1 VNTIFNF
8 TNSYQQLGKDFFDN
22 TLPNVVK
29 NPQLL
34 VKNHE
39 LLKNLSLENIKD
51 DELTHY
57 LSGNKLIQP
66 AISTVYAGH
75 QFGHFNPQ
83 LGDGRAAL
91 LGEIQTQDAIFDI
104 QLKGCGQTK
113 YSRSGDGKLAL
124 GPAIREYLV
133 SEAMFYLGVKTT
145 RCLSIVMSDDVVL
158 REKPLRGSVLTRV
171 LESNVRVGTFEYF
184 AAKGDVD
191 NVRKLADY
199 CINRNYPQVNDSK
212 NKYLEFFKQ
221 VAKNQATQVAH
232 YMGLGFIHGV
242 LNTDNTTITGE
253 VIDYGPCAFMDEFNS
268 NTVFSS
274 IDAHGRYAY
283 NNQANIVA
291 WNLSSLGYCLS
302 SLFANP
308 KEEIQAVLQDFQVE
322 FDNKYNQIIAHKL
335 GFEFKQGDEAL
346 INELLQ
352 LLQKYSPD
360 WTSFFI
366 NLVDGEYPNYP
377 DFKAWFDKWQYRK
390 DQNYH
395 SIMQYTNPV
404 VIPRNHQIER
414 IISEAYNENF
424 ESFFEFNEILKQPF
438 IRTEKNQKYTI
449 PPTEYEK
456 VQHTFCG
463 T

>member
-1 VNTIFNF
+1 
-8 TNSYQQLGKDFFDN
+8 
-22 TLPNVVK
+22 
-29 NPQLL
+29 
-34 VKNHE
+34 
-39 LLKNLSLENIKD
+39 
-51 DELTHY
+51 
-57 LSGNKLIQP
+57 
-66 AISTVYAGH
+66 
-75 QFGHFNPQ
+75 
-83 LGDGRAAL
+83 
-91 LGEIQTQDAIFDI
+91 
-104 QLKGCGQTK
+104 
-113 YSRSGDGKLAL
+113 
-124 GPAIREYLV
+124 
-133 SEAMFYLGVKTT
+133 
-145 RCLSIVMSDDVVL
+145 
-158 REKPLRGSVLTRV
+158 
-171 LESNVRVGTFEYF
+171 
-184 AAKGDVD
+184 
-191 NVRKLADY
+191 
-199 CINRNYPQVNDSK
+199 
-212 NKYLEFFKQ
+212 
-221 VAKNQATQVAH
+221 
-232 YMGLGFIHGV
+232 MGLGFIHGV

-274 IDAHGRYAY
+274 IDVHGRYAY
-283 NNQANIVA
+283 NNQANIIA

-302 SLFANP
+302 SLFANS
-308 KEEIQAVLQDFQVE
+308 KEEIQAVLQDFQTE
-322 FDNKYNQIIAHKL
+322 FDNKYNQIMGYKL

-360 WTSFFI
+360 WTNFFI

-377 DFKAWFDKWQYRK
+377 DFKAWFDKWQHRK

-395 SIMQYTNPV
+395 SIMQNINPV

-456 VQHTFCG
+456 IQHTFCG